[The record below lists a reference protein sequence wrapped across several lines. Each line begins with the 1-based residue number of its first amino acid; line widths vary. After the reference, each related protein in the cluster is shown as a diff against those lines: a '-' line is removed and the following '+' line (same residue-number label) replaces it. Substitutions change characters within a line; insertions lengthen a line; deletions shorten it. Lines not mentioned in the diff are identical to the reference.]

1 MVRALA
7 LSMVLLGSTAML
19 VATPAQAAGG
29 AKLRK
34 IHKLL
39 EVTGAARMGQQIMV
53 QLIARM
59 RQSLRDVPEAF
70 WDKMVK
76 RADVKGM
83 IGDVANL
90 YDKHLTM
97 GDVDG
102 LLKFYRSPV
111 GRRFIKLQ
119 PTLMRGSMQIGQD
132 WGQKLTRQVI
142 GELKARKRREN
153 AKKKKKPT
161 K

>member
-1 MVRALA
+1 MIRVLA
-7 LSMVLLGSTAML
+7 LSVVLVGAASTL
-19 VATPAQAAGG
+19 VASPAQAAGG

-34 IHKLL
+34 IHTLL
-39 EVTGAARMGQQIMV
+39 KVTGAARMGQQIMV

-59 RQSLRDVPEAF
+59 RQSLRDVPDAF
-70 WDKMVK
+70 WDRMIK

-83 IGDVANL
+83 ISDVANL

-97 GDVDG
+97 RDVDG

-119 PTLMRGSMQIGQD
+119 PTLMQGSMKIGQD
-132 WGQKLTRQVI
+132 WGAKLTRQVI
-142 GELKARKRREN
+142 SELKARKRREN
-153 AKKKKKPT
+153 AHKKKSQK
-161 K
+161 